1 MGKSRGGQGGAIVTI
16 SSMAALLFGPGGF
29 QPYGAAKGGIDV
41 VTQGLGKEV
50 AGDGI
55 RVNGIRPGLIDTD
68 MQDETGMEKRIER
81 LAPTIPIG
89 RGGTADEVRRGYR
102 ALLDMAR
109 SDSFDAA
116 TTQDNAAQIRDALAK
131 FKDLFPDGSQDAD
144 KWALP
149 EIWSDR
155 AGFERARQAADQ
167 AAADL
172 AAVTA
177 AEAYKPAFANLAA
190 ACKSCHDKFVRKE
203 D

>member
-1 MGKSRGGQGGAIVTI
+1 MKRSFVFAGL
-16 SSMAALLFGPGGF
+16 MAAAL
-29 QPYGAAKGGIDV
+29 AAF
-41 VTQGLGKEV
+41 
-50 AGDGI
+50 A
-55 RVNGIRPGLIDTD
+55 
-68 MQDETGMEKRIER
+68 
-81 LAPTIPIG
+81 
-89 RGGTADEVRRGYR
+89 TASRADFADDREAAMKQVRRGYR

-116 TTQDNAAQIRDALAK
+116 TAQDSAAQIRDALAK

-155 AGFERARQAADQ
+155 AGFERARQAADK

-177 AEAYKPAFANLAA
+177 AEAYKPAFTALAA
-190 ACKSCHDKFVRKE
+190 TCKSCHEKFVRQE

>member
-1 MGKSRGGQGGAIVTI
+1 M
-16 SSMAALLFGPGGF
+16 
-29 QPYGAAKGGIDV
+29 
-41 VTQGLGKEV
+41 
-50 AGDGI
+50 
-55 RVNGIRPGLIDTD
+55 
-68 MQDETGMEKRIER
+68 KRILLSACLLLGG
-81 LAPTIPIG
+81 LAVVA
-89 RGGTADEVRRGYR
+89 TASRADFVDDREAAMKQVRRGYR
-102 ALLDMAR
+102 TLLDMAR

-116 TTQDNAAQIRDALAK
+116 TAQDNAAQIRDALAK

-149 EIWSDR
+149 EIWSDC